1 MVSFFYRRNKAR
13 SVAAALVF
21 AGLGWAAA
29 PAAAQIVAPSHLQA
43 AQRAIAAI
51 QATNQ
56 FDSFLPDTALEL
68 KNELSQRDP
77 NLSGLISRTVDEQAM
92 LLVPRRADLEKEVA
106 RIYARHFTET
116 ELNEMAAFY
125 GSSTGKKLLREGPAA
140 MAESVGAYDIWRQG
154 VAQDLGAG
162 VGKALDARL
171 QAGAGGQQ
179 AAGAA
184 KSSKPQPL
192 QFGQ

>member
-1 MVSFFYRRNKAR
+1 MVSFLYRRNKAR
-13 SVAAALVF
+13 FVAAALVF

-171 QAGAGGQQ
+171 QAGA
-179 AAGAA
+179 A
-184 KSSKPQPL
+184 KSSKPPAL
-192 QFGQ
+192 RFGQ